1 MTKSA
6 GEHKRCIHGKFMKT
20 RQTEY
25 NREEGRKRRLNGKGL
40 HCTLNYI
47 VFAVLYIFL
56 VLSLSL
62 FHIIF
67 IFCCGSRVT
76 NEVEVSCYDK

>member
-25 NREEGRKRRLNGKGL
+25 NREEGRKRRLSGKGRQ
-40 HCTLNYI
+40 CTLNYI
-47 VFAVLYIFL
+47 VLAVYIFS
-56 VLSLSL
+56 LSSL